1 MTTALLDFVKRWR
14 REGWPDYLERIEQRG
29 LRETGACSRVH
40 CHGAH
45 YTVRGGDLPQWVQDL
60 VGDREVSGPEAPSIE
75 YQEQVFREYS
85 PDTPWPHALA
95 TRHDLTALDDEWP
108 TTGILELADEARS
121 AGVTTH
127 LDVAFYITGVEQFGL
142 EAWTLVLAPDAP
154 ASLVRSTHDRLL
166 ALFPDEV
173 RMTYERQGPD
183 GFPATP
189 ELAGDHTWTF
199 C

>member
-1 MTTALLDFVKRWR
+1 MIRPMFNLKRRR
-14 REGWPDYLERIEQRG
+14 RENWQEYLERIEQRG
-29 LRETGACSRVH
+29 LLETGACSRVH

-60 VGDREVSGPEAPSIE
+60 VGDREVSGPEAPSLE
-75 YQEQVFREYS
+75 YEEQVFREYS
-85 PDTPWPHALA
+85 ADTPWSHALA
-95 TRHDLTALDDEWP
+95 TRADLTALDDEWP

-142 EAWTLVLAPDAP
+142 EAWTLVLAPHAP
-154 ASLVRSTHDRLL
+154 ASLVRSTHDRLV

-189 ELAGDHTWTF
+189 ESVGDHTWTF